1 MIQHQYYLIPNGN
14 GNWKKTAPDK
24 DKGHVTST
32 NQSKDGRVLEL
43 IRLCKKWNK
52 VKNAKTLPSYML
64 ETMIINFADSQA
76 VLNEYIDL
84 RFRDALSYIAG
95 HILNPV
101 YDMKGIQGDINNLGI
116 DDKLRLQQKAWT
128 DYNKACEAWQ
138 QEQAGNHKEAI
149 KKWGEILGSDFP
161 TYG

>member
-1 MIQHQYYLIPNGN
+1 M
-14 GNWKKTAPDK
+14 
-24 DKGHVTST
+24 
-32 NQSKDGRVLEL
+32 EL
-43 IRLCKKWNK
+43 IRLCKKWNR
-52 VKNAKTLPSYML
+52 VKNAKTLPSYLL

-101 YDMKGIQGDINNLGI
+101 YDMKGIQGNINNLGI
-116 DDKLRLQQKAWT
+116 DDKLRLRQKVWT

-149 KKWGEILGSDFP
+149 KKWGEIFGSDFR